1 MMGEEMGLAY
11 EYITTL
17 KTARERRSVGST
29 AWQSLPCLSYVSS
42 EKSQIIR
49 NGPIGPHHPINLG
62 VVRRVSF
69 LIESVFWH
77 SGDQT
82 SHLVSIHLTRRK
94 KCCSLISSKDE
105 LHRVLA
111 QVCGRRRKFVFLVR
125 SGSIFQEIK
134 QFVPKFSSLIMI
146 PGQS

>member
-1 MMGEEMGLAY
+1 MENWRRSTFICEEVGLCY
-11 EYITTL
+11 EFITTL

-29 AWQSLPCLSYVSS
+29 AWQSLACLSYVSS

-77 SGDQT
+77 SGDKT
-82 SHLVSIHLTRRK
+82 SRLVSIHLPRRK

-111 QVCGRRRKFVFLVR
+111 PVCGLHELREMV
-125 SGSIFQEIK
+125 G
-134 QFVPKFSSLIMI
+134 
-146 PGQS
+146 G